1 MILAVGPPS
10 SVENP
15 PVRRFDLVAFDLYGT
30 LLDISGLAARMRP
43 IVGDGAPGLLRRWR
57 AAQLER
63 SWRLNRESR
72 YEAWDRVTLGALEEV
87 APELAAESRERLAD
101 LWLTVPA
108 FPDARSTLA
117 ALEFAGV
124 RCAILSN
131 GTRSM
136 VARALEEASLEVDRI
151 LSADDVGAYK
161 TDRRVYALLDAEAGP
176 ERTLFV
182 SSNGWDADGARRT
195 GRTVAWIDRGGEPP
209 AMAPT
214 YRVPSLADVVALSA

>member
-1 MILAVGPPS
+1 MH
-10 SVENP
+10 
-15 PVRRFDLVAFDLYGT
+15 RFDLVAFDLYGT

-43 IVGDGAPGLLRRWR
+43 IAGDGAAVLLGRWR
-57 AAQLER
+57 EAQLER
-63 SWRLNRESR
+63 SWRLNREGR

-87 APELAAESRERLAD
+87 APELRAESRERLAD

-108 FPDARSTLA
+108 FPDARATLA
-117 ALEFAGV
+117 AIESAGI
-124 RCAILSN
+124 RRAILSN
-131 GTRSM
+131 GTRPM
-136 VARALEEASLEVDRI
+136 VARALEEGSLEVDRI

-161 TDRRVYALLDAEAGP
+161 TDPRVYALLDAEAGR

-209 AMAPT
+209 ATAPT
-214 YRVPSLADVVALSA
+214 YRVHSLTDVVALVA